1 MRIGIYGGSFDPV
14 HRGHLTLARAC
25 QEQASLDEVWFTPTA
40 VQPLKRHG
48 PHATDGQRVAMLE
61 LAIDSDRSEPGR
73 PRPRSIAWR
82 VCTLEIERGGFSY
95 TIDTLRQLH
104 TELPEAE
111 LFFMIG
117 ADASRDIPRWK
128 DPVGIFQLATP
139 LIVRRAGEPEPDLDA
154 IAQLCS
160 ATHQPKIVEMQPV
173 DVSSS
178 DIRRRIAAGESIENM
193 VPGAVAQ
200 YIAEHTIYR

>member
-1 MRIGIYGGSFDPV
+1 MRLGIYGGSFDPV
-14 HRGHLTLARAC
+14 HCGHIALARAC
-25 QEQASLDEVWFTPTA
+25 QEQAALDEVWFMPTA
-40 VQPLKRHG
+40 IQPLKRHG
-48 PHATDGQRVAMLE
+48 PYATDEQRVAMLE
-61 LAIDSDRSEPGR
+61 LAIAPNPSEPGR
-73 PRPRSIAWR
+73 PRTRSTSWR
-82 VCTLEIERGGFSY
+82 VCTLEIDRGGFSY
-95 TIDTLRQLH
+95 TIDTLGQLH
-104 TELPEAE
+104 TELPEAD

-160 ATHQPKIVEMQPV
+160 PKHQPQIVEMKPV

-178 DIRRRIAAGESIENM
+178 DIRRRIAAGESIENL
-193 VPGAVAQ
+193 VPSAVAQ
-200 YIAEHTIYR
+200 YIREHSLYR